1 MSGGFFLD
9 WWTPIK
15 NFPVL
20 LQACGLSLLFMI
32 IGFAF
37 ELVLGAVFGYIRY
50 TKKGILYPVITVYVE
65 IIRNTPLLVQ
75 LLLFYFGLPQL
86 GISTTPFQTGAIG
99 MICYGVAYGTEIYRG
114 GIQSIDKGQWE
125 AGKCLGLSKG
135 RIFID
140 IIFPQ
145 TLRTIFPTLTNE
157 SVYMLYATS
166 LLSAVSVEELMGKT
180 KYIAGSTFRTLEMY
194 VACLILYY
202 LMASIIAFIMRKI
215 NLKYFPSVSSTGA

>member
-15 NFPVL
+15 NLPVL
-20 LQACGLSLLFMI
+20 IQACGLSLLFTL
-32 IGFAF
+32 IGFGF
-37 ELVLGAVFGYIRY
+37 EVVLGAVFGYIRY
-50 TKKGILYPVITVYVE
+50 TKRGILYPIITAFVE
-65 IIRNTPLLVQ
+65 VIRNTPLLVQ

-86 GISTTPFQTGAIG
+86 GFPTTPFQTGFIG
-99 MICYGVAYGTEIYRG
+99 LTCYGVAYGTEIYRG

-125 AGKCLGLSKG
+125 AGECLGLSKL
-135 RIFID
+135 RTFLD

-194 VACLILYY
+194 VASLILYY
-202 LMASIIAFIMRKI
+202 LMASAIAYIMRRI